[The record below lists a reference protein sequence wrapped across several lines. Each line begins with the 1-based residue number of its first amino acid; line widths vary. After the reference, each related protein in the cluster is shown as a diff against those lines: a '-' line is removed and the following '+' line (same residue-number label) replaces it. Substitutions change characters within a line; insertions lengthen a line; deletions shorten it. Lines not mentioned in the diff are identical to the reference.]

1 MHFSFS
7 RTAVNNTPAHSN
19 RYLNLSWSDSDT
31 LLELN
36 FLNDSGDSEE
46 TRLLPLAAVAC
57 HTGRVKF
64 SFFAA
69 DPDEGE
75 AEKDASISARRPQQE
90 EANVNPEVEW
100 DCSTATTEEES
111 KALIIRVKITYST

>member
-1 MHFSFS
+1 M
-7 RTAVNNTPAHSN
+7 
-19 RYLNLSWSDSDT
+19 
-31 LLELN
+31 LELD

-75 AEKDASISARRPQQE
+75 AEKDASVSARRLQQE
-90 EANVNPEVEW
+90 EAEVNPEVGW
-100 DCSTATTEEES
+100 DCSTGTTEEES
-111 KALIIRVKITYST
+111 KALIIIVKITYST